1 MIETDFRFCRN
12 ELENNL
18 VQFCVK
24 HVACE
29 VLELSMAECFENSSF
44 KQAIE
49 KGLKYRVNELYQMM
63 NSMLT
68 QT

>member
-1 MIETDFRFCRN
+1 M
-12 ELENNL
+12 
-18 VQFCVK
+18 QFCVK
-24 HVACE
+24 HVACD

-68 QT
+68 